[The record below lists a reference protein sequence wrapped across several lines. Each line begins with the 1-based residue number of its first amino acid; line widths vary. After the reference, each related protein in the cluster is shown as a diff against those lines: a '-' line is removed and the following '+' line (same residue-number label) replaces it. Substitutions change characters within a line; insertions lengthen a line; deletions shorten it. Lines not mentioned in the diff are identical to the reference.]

1 MLKGRWDFQFC
12 GSGQFLVRFFDSHF
26 KTTVFQF
33 WCLARLASFLQ
44 FRLWFSVLSIMMAVF
59 RIFLPNT
66 FYGFS
71 RFTKE
76 VTSRTRAKTGVPRD
90 HLRLEECMTSLVS
103 LASVICVLT
112 AAKQTI
118 KN

>member
-1 MLKGRWDFQFC
+1 
-12 GSGQFLVRFFDSHF
+12 
-26 KTTVFQF
+26 
-33 WCLARLASFLQ
+33 
-44 FRLWFSVLSIMMAVF
+44 MMAVF

-76 VTSRTRAKTGVPRD
+76 VTSRTRAKTGVPIYQ
-90 HLRLEECMTSLVS
+90 LRLQECMTSLVS
-103 LASVICVLT
+103 LAAVIWVVT
-112 AAKQTI
+112 AAKQTM